1 MEFESTSVFDKD
13 IKKLNK
19 HERKELKD
27 LLDKI
32 EKQPELGKPMEH
44 YANVLSK
51 RTIHRRLIWQVK
63 KQEGKI
69 LLLLYKSR
77 DESYEA
83 LREMKF

>member
-1 MEFESTSVFDKD
+1 MELTSTSVFDKD
-13 IKKLNK
+13 IKKLDKN
-19 HERKELKD
+19 ERKLLQD

-32 EKQPELGKPMEH
+32 EETPEMGKPMER
-44 YANVLSK
+44 YANVFSK

-69 LLLLYKSR
+69 LLLLYKNR

-83 LREMKF
+83 LRQMQF